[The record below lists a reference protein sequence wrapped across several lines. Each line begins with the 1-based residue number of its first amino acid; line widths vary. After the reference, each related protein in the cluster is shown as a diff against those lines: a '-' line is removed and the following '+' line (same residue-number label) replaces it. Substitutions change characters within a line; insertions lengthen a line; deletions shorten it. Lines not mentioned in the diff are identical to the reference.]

1 MALFYGV
8 IYARQIPFDVAL
20 LPSSPMVWLGY
31 VVLEA
36 LLVYFIGTTPG
47 KAMLGMQVRCVG
59 EGSMT
64 IGRSLSRACLVFV
77 GGLGLMISV
86 LPLIMMVFSLITL
99 RKKGITMWD
108 ARCATL
114 PLQMQPTKTIRRFLA
129 VLVILVGFQL
139 AGSCLVPWT
148 EEMVTAV
155 ETQNPE
161 LAEWL
166 RESLPVQETTPSE
179 K

>member
-1 MALFYGV
+1 
-8 IYARQIPFDVAL
+8 
-20 LPSSPMVWLGY
+20 
-31 VVLEA
+31 
-36 LLVYFIGTTPG
+36 
-47 KAMLGMQVRCVG
+47 
-59 EGSMT
+59 
-64 IGRSLSRACLVFV
+64 
-77 GGLGLMISV
+77 MISV

-114 PLQMQPTKTIRRFLA
+114 PLQMQPTKTMRRFLA

-148 EEMVTAV
+148 EDMVTAV
-155 ETQNPE
+155 ETQNPN

>member
-1 MALFYGV
+1 MYTNRDLKNL
-8 IYARQIPFDVAL
+8 I
-20 LPSSPMVWLGY
+20 LP
-31 VVLEA
+31 
-36 LLVYFIGTTPG
+36 LLVE
-47 KAMLGMQVRCVG
+47 Q
-59 EGSMT
+59 
-64 IGRSLSRACLVFV
+64 
-77 GGLGLMISV
+77 
-86 LPLIMMVFSLITL
+86 
-99 RKKGITMWD
+99 
-108 ARCATL
+108 
-114 PLQMQPTKTIRRFLA
+114 